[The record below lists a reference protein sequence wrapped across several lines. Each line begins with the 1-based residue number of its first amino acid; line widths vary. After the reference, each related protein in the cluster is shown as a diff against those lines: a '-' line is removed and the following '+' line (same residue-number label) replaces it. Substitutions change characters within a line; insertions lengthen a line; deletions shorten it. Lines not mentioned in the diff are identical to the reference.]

1 MILTQQ
7 NLILAL
13 RALDPPIRVCSLTI
27 HAWIRAGL
35 PTVPGWKKPRFVLA
49 VVLRWLEASRE
60 VDPLE
65 LEVRDRLYL
74 RNLRRTG

>member
-7 NLILAL
+7 QLILAL
-13 RALDPPIRVCSLTI
+13 RALPEPIRVCSVTI
-27 HAWIRAGL
+27 HAWVRAGC

-49 VVLRWLEASRE
+49 VVLRWLETSRE

-74 RNLRRTG
+74 RKLRRAG

>member
-7 NLILAL
+7 QLILAL
-13 RALDPPIRVCSLTI
+13 RALPEPIRVCSVTI
-27 HAWIRAGL
+27 HAWVRAGC

-49 VVLRWLEASRE
+49 VVLRWLETSRE

-74 RNLRRTG
+74 RNIRRAG